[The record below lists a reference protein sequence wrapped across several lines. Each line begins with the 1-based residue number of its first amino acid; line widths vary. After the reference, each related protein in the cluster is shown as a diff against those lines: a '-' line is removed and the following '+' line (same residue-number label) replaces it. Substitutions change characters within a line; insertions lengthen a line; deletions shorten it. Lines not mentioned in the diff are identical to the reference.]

1 MMFLWLALS
10 VLGVISIIVIGLFS
24 IAIFIEAVANP
35 SNIDPDIW
43 KE

>member
-1 MMFLWLALS
+1 MFLWLALS
-10 VLGVISIIVIGLFS
+10 IIGVVSIIVVGLFS
-24 IAIFIEAVANP
+24 IAIFIEAVVNP